1 MTRMPAL
8 NDLAPALAA
17 LALASA
23 LGGAQARPLALKDE
37 AGVAA
42 FAADVAAYRGA
53 SQVRWVVAAR
63 SHADAESA
71 IAKLS
76 LALQPSDEA
85 LLNRVSAEAVDPA
98 DLPQVADGPVAY
110 VDARAD
116 TPISNCSWRV
126 TVTDPQLPS
135 RGAKPSEIGLVPDDS
150 VPVGPAATFR
160 LEHAGILQAKLYA
173 FGETRPGAIR
183 DLAAVADVNIPVAKP
198 PEPELLLL
206 ATARNP
212 SALYDSLKAALASA
226 KGERRDLGAGQS
238 LVGQGLVA
246 SRGISAGIATIPDV
260 MIAPKAKPADSGK
273 VAAAAPSEDFETCR
287 YRLSPTKS

>member
-8 NDLAPALAA
+8 NDFLPTLCAVA
-17 LALASA
+17 LALGF
-23 LGGAQARPLALKDE
+23 GGAQAQPLALKGD
-37 AGVAA
+37 ADVAA
-42 FAADVAAYRGA
+42 FAADIAAYRDA

-76 LALQPSDEA
+76 LTLKPSDQA
-85 LLNRVSAEAVDPA
+85 LLNRISAEAVDPA

-110 VDARAD
+110 VEARAEA
-116 TPISNCSWRV
+116 PISNCSWRV
-126 TVTDPQLPS
+126 TVTDPLLPS
-135 RGAKPSEIGLVPDDS
+135 RGAKPSEFGLVPDDA

-198 PEPELLLL
+198 AEPELLLL

-212 SALYDSLKAALASA
+212 SALYDALKGALASA
-226 KGERRDLGAGQS
+226 KGERRDLGPGQS

-246 SRGISAGIATIPDV
+246 ARGISAGIATVPDV
-260 MIAPKAKPADSGK
+260 MIVPKAKSADLAK
-273 VAAAAPSEDFETCR
+273 VAAAAPGEILETCR
-287 YRLSPTKS
+287 YHLTPARI